1 MPRVFIGSST
11 ESLDEA
17 YAIQENLESDAEV
30 TVWKQGIFEL
40 SRTSLES
47 LLRAVSRVDFGV
59 FVFSATDTVRL
70 RQKKYV
76 TARDNVVLELGLF
89 IGKLGHQR
97 TFFVVPKG
105 TPDLRIPTDLAGITA
120 GRYDAKRKDK
130 NPGAALGPFCHQVRK
145 QLRRLGSINRSK
157 LRRGNAPRTGAG
169 RLVIHSASYG
179 AGDKLVDVRGVLTAR
194 LRNGILAV
202 CVGNHLRGDP
212 CPGVGKSMTVEYSHN
227 GNVRTVTVPEGGE
240 LVLPEK

>member
-11 ESLDEA
+11 ESLEEV
-17 YAIQENLESDAEV
+17 YAIQENLEDDAEV

-47 LLRAVSRVDFGV
+47 LLRAVVRSDFGI
-59 FVFSATDTVRL
+59 FVFSATDTLRL

-76 TARDNVVLELGLF
+76 TARDNVVLELGMF
-89 IGKLGHQR
+89 IGQLGHQR

-105 TPDLRIPTDLAGITA
+105 TPDLRIPTDLAGITS
-120 GRYDAKRKDK
+120 GHYDAERKDK
-130 NPGAALGPFCHQVRK
+130 NLAAALGPFSHQVRK
-145 QLRRLGSINRSK
+145 QLRRLRNIKRSK
-157 LRRGNAPRTGAG
+157 LRRAPALGIGAR

-179 AGDKLVDVRGVLTAR
+179 AGDKQLDVRSALTSR
-194 LRNGILAV
+194 LRDGTLAA

-212 CPGVGKSMTVEYSHN
+212 CPGVVKSLTVEYSHK
-227 GNVRTVTVPEGGE
+227 GRRHTLTVPEGGE
-240 LVLPEK
+240 LRLPEK